1 MIQRSAEEKDD
12 EPMGM
17 NPASVES
24 KGREG
29 RGAGDRFF
37 LIMAVVLLIITAV
50 GFAPTFYLR
59 FLFEGPPLTTI
70 LVVHGVFSSLW
81 VLVFVLQVSLIHGSK
96 VRHHRRIGPVAG
108 AIAGA
113 MLLSGLVLLHTIV
126 RGAEDLAGGMAWIG
140 PLVWGNL
147 GILGAYG
154 TFVGLG
160 LWFRQRPEAHKRL
173 MLLATVSI
181 MGQPIVR
188 IGWIDAIRISDV
200 RVTNDAI
207 YGLAGFVVL
216 LGAIIAY
223 DLWSRGRPH
232 RAVVFGAPAL
242 LGALIF
248 SGLLVPSTEVGR
260 RFILWWGGL

>member
-1 MIQRSAEEKDD
+1 
-12 EPMGM
+12 MGV
-17 NPASVES
+17 NPATVEW

-59 FLFEGPPLTTI
+59 FLFEGAPLTTI
-70 LVVHGVFSSLW
+70 LVVHGIFSSLW
-81 VLVFVLQVSLIHGSK
+81 VLAFVVQVSLIHASK
-96 VRHHRRIGPVAG
+96 VGHHRRIGPMAG

-113 MLLSGLVLLHTIV
+113 MLVSGLVLLHTIV
-126 RGAEDLAGGMAWIG
+126 RGAEDLVGELVWVG

-147 GILGAYG
+147 GILAAYT
-154 TFVGLG
+154 TFVVLG
-160 LWFRQRPEAHKRL
+160 LWFRHRPEAHKRL

-216 LGAIIAY
+216 LGTIVAY
-223 DLWSRGRPH
+223 DIWSRGRPH
-232 RAVVFGAPAL
+232 RAVVIGAPAL

-248 SGLLVPSTEVGR
+248 SGLLVPGTEVGR
-260 RFILWWGGL
+260 RLILWWGGL